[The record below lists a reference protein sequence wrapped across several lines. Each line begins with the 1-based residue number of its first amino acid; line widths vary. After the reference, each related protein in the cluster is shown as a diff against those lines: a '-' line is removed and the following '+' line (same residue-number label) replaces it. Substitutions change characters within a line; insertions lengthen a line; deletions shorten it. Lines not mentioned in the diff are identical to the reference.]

1 MACTN
6 QSPRAA
12 RAERAEAKAGGRL
25 PSFHAAAAAAVRPLC
40 PSHSTPT
47 PTFLPHSHTFFLRAT
62 SDGAGGEHKGQNATE
77 CSLLCLDPLPL
88 PPCRADLHR
97 VPSNCPSTAG
107 LDTST
112 PSVGPLAWL
121 FLSVQPPS
129 RQPSTGPLLPYRP
142 FPICKPSRRCWVP
155 CSSLPPSPAL
165 PDNGHER
172 VQHIGRRPPP
182 HRPSSSRIDTP
193 GRPFVCMER

>member
-1 MACTN
+1 MQRNAACCVSIP
-6 QSPRAA
+6 SP
-12 RAERAEAKAGGRL
+12 
-25 PSFHAAAAAAVRPLC
+25 C
-40 PSHSTPT
+40 
-47 PTFLPHSHTFFLRAT
+47 
-62 SDGAGGEHKGQNATE
+62 
-77 CSLLCLDPLPL
+77 

-182 HRPSSSRIDTP
+182 TAPPRPASTPPVAPLCAWRGEQKRPSKPILVVVRRSPIWRTSSLARLEQQA
-193 GRPFVCMER
+193 GELGGVAHLRN